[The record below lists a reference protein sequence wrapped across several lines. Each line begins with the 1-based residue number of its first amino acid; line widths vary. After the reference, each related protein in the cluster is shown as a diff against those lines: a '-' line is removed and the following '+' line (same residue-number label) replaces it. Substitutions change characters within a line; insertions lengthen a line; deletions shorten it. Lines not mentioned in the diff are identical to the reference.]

1 MIISWKT
8 SVSTRHVVINNFK
21 IISIKLIK
29 IRTKGTNLF
38 TQYSSLGYL
47 LFLSFIRRKS
57 MLGKRKMTFLFFSF
71 FILFTRAAGGL
82 FLSMSQLY
90 KYWTIRRRRK
100 KREKILEHS
109 STWFDCNEAH
119 PMIKLVPKRNC
130 TTGFIS
136 KKRTFYTPAHSWT
149 VQTLSRDWYDSFS
162 RSLFIWVRWWWGPST
177 QTIDSIPLTLNEV
190 PVPFSTIEL
199 Y

>member
-57 MLGKRKMTFLFFSF
+57 MLGKRKMTFLFLF

-119 PMIKLVPKRNC
+119 PMIKLMPKRNC

-136 KKRTFYTPAHSWT
+136 KKKNFLHTCSFMNCTNTFSGLIWFFFS
-149 VQTLSRDWYDSFS
+149 LSLHMSEVMMR
-162 RSLFIWVRWWWGPST
+162 
-177 QTIDSIPLTLNEV
+177 PLDTN
-190 PVPFSTIEL
+190 
-199 Y
+199 YR